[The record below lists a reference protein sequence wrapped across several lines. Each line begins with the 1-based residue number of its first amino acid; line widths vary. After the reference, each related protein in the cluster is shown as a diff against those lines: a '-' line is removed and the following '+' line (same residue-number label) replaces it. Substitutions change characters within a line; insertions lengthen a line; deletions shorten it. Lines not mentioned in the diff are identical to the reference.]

1 MRVSAATAERVDEA
15 DAVQRRLARL
25 LHERERLRAHGAE
38 PLALEVNR
46 REIAAR
52 QHELSRALI
61 TRYERMK
68 AKMTP
73 SAIA

>member
-15 DAVQRRLARL
+15 DAIQRRLARL
-25 LHERERLRAHGAE
+25 LHERERLRVHGAE
-38 PLALEVNR
+38 PRALEVNR

-61 TRYERMK
+61 RRYGRMQ
-68 AKMTP
+68 AKTEAP
-73 SAIA
+73 AIA